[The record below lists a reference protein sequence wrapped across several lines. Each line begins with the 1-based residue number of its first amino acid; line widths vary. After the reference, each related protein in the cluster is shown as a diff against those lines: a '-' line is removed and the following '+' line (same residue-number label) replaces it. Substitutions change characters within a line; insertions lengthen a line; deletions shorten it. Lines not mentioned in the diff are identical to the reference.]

1 MEALFKFQATQNND
15 PYASLVLNI
24 AASNETD
31 TGITM
36 SLVYLKPE
44 QWPIVFAPFYDI
56 KSEMDTTQI
65 QPLTKI
71 INAFQTPTITRCVCM
86 FRLLTIANF
95 SFSAQFMAVTL
106 RPTERM
112 YRIIKHLMRTS
123 PHVQT
128 VKNLTGGTVTFT
140 WQPVSTNLIKVGRMS
155 GDLAMELEDV
165 NQSWLRVEF
174 YWFNPNDDA
183 AVRKASNALMEEIE
197 AFSKSLGYFLDFIFM
212 NDANDEQHVIAS
224 YERKNYRKLWAA
236 QKRYDPQGVFRRFAE
251 GAFKLPVA

>member
-1 MEALFKFQATQNND
+1 
-15 PYASLVLNI
+15 
-24 AASNETD
+24 
-31 TGITM
+31 
-36 SLVYLKPE
+36 
-44 QWPIVFAPFYDI
+44 
-56 KSEMDTTQI
+56 
-65 QPLTKI
+65 
-71 INAFQTPTITRCVCM
+71 
-86 FRLLTIANF
+86 
-95 SFSAQFMAVTL
+95 
-106 RPTERM
+106 
-112 YRIIKHLMRTS
+112 MRTS

-128 VKNLTGGTVTFT
+128 VKNLTRGTVTFT

-174 YWFNPNDDA
+174 YWFNTNDDA

-224 YERKNYRKLWAA
+224 YERKNYRKLWAV
-236 QKRYDPQGVFRRFAE
+236 QKRYDPQGVFSRFAA